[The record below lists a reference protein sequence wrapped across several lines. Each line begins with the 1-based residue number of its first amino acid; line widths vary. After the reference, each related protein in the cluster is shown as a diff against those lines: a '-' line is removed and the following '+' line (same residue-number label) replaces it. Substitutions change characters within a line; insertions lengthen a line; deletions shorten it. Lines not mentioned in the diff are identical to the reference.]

1 MVQAELARL
10 PADVESD
17 PCASATLAALRQTV
31 QLAHAMFPAPAPP
44 VVRPPH
50 PARELADLAE
60 GRVASDEAK
69 ALQARAG
76 AAAQVLLQT
85 AAHSD
90 HHTHEPP
97 TAMASVPGPLVAAGD
112 AVPPT
117 VPDRTGSGEA
127 TTTSTDGA
135 RPLSL
140 APSRQPSAAQAEA
153 VPYALPAGF
162 TARLVIVNE
171 CPQGFGSWRAVEWRG
186 PEKVHFPELFEGL
199 TAWNLLLGDGGAPLR
214 VELRDANDKLVES
227 GPAAFAPL
235 TIHLLHCGAVAGK
248 QCAPY
253 TVHKTGK
260 GGRQE
265 KLLEA
270 GTTYVLSRGV
280 CHLTGLRVKTNSSGA
295 HNNEYKLG
303 VCLGV
308 ADGTMFAPTAQGGE
322 APQQLTPVRCLDA
335 ISRAFRVK
343 ARRAEAIRKHHPA
356 EILLDS
362 EVWRLVH
369 IKRDSRKVQQLRSL
383 LAGRL
388 NDPSVLRGPTV
399 RHLVTQFAEDE
410 WAIQLGIQ
418 DESYVDETL
427 DHVQR
432 AIRNSDEK
440 ARLEAARGSAQAG
453 FMHQVMRM
461 ALSAGA
467 VAGQLPHGGQADTN
481 SHDLNGLMSGDDHRA
496 LSLHFGGG
504 HALMGGMGLQADGA
518 FPFVIA
524 RSKTAAPGA
533 MVARGQHNTAGGS
546 GGMMNNAAAAAANAA
561 FSPQAKLNGSFLMP
575 GASLLDPG
583 RSESLGRLLDLLP
596 ERSWEPMGVGQS
608 QQHLLQQQQQ
618 AHKGAAAHAVAAA
631 QALAV
636 EGADRLR
643 QLSHVAEELSVDG
656 GPTPQQQQHAT
667 LQLQLQQLQALHHL
681 HAQQQLLQQQQQQ
694 QLAAAAPGWMHH
706 MASGQ
711 GSAAVGAPHQGFTYE
726 RLA

>member
-1 MVQAELARL
+1 MVQSELARL

-17 PCASATLAALRQTV
+17 PSATATLAALRQTV
-31 QLAHAMFPAPAPP
+31 QLAHALFPAPVPP
-44 VVRPPH
+44 VVRPAH
-50 PARELADLAE
+50 PSRELAELTV
-60 GRVASDEAK
+60 GSDEAK
-69 ALQARAG
+69 ALRDRAG
-76 AAAQVLLQT
+76 AATQVLLQT
-85 AAHSD
+85 AAQSD
-90 HHTHEPP
+90 HPPRAPP
-97 TAMASVPGPLVAAGD
+97 TLAASVPGPLVVAGD
-112 AVPPT
+112 VAPPT
-117 VPDRTGSGEA
+117 VPDRSDSGEA
-127 TTTSTDGA
+127 TTTSTGGA

-140 APSRQPSAAQAEA
+140 APSRNPSAAQAEA

-162 TARLVIVNE
+162 TARLVVANE

-199 TAWNLLLGDGGAPLR
+199 TAWNLLLGDEGAPLR
-214 VELRDANDKLVES
+214 VELRDASDKLVDS

-235 TIHLLHCGAVAGK
+235 TVHLLHCGAGPGK
-248 QCAPY
+248 QCASY
-253 TVHKTGK
+253 AVHKTGK
-260 GGRQE
+260 GGRPE

-270 GTTYVLSRGV
+270 GTTYVLSHGV

-308 ADGTMFAPTAQGGE
+308 ADATLSAPTAQGGGAE
-322 APQQLTPVRCLDA
+322 GAPQQQMPVRCLDA
-335 ISRAFRVK
+335 ITRAFRVK

-369 IKRDSRKVQQLRSL
+369 IKRDSRKVQQLRTL

-399 RHLVTQFAEDE
+399 RHLVTQFAEDQ

-418 DESYVDETL
+418 DESYADETL
-427 DHVQR
+427 DHVQC

-453 FMHQVMRM
+453 FMHQVMRL

-467 VAGQLPHGGQADTN
+467 VPGQLPHGGPADSH
-481 SHDLNGLMSGDDHRA
+481 SHDLSGLLSGDEHRA

-504 HALMGGMGLQADGA
+504 QAGGFGHHALLGSMGLTGDGT

-524 RSKTAAPGA
+524 RSETAAPGA
-533 MVARGQHNTAGGS
+533 MGARGHHNTVGAGGL
-546 GGMMNNAAAAAANAA
+546 MNSAAAAAANAA
-561 FSPQAKLNGSFLMP
+561 FTPQAMLSSSFLLP
-575 GASLLDPG
+575 GASHLDPG

-596 ERSWEPMGVGQS
+596 ERSWEPMGVQS
-608 QQHLLQQQQQ
+608 QHQQLQQ

-636 EGADRLR
+636 EGVDRLR

-656 GPTPQQQQHAT
+656 EITQQQLQQQAMV
-667 LQLQLQQLQALHHL
+667 QLQLQQLQALHHL
-681 HAQQQLLQQQQQQ
+681 HAQQQ
-694 QLAAAAPGWMHH
+694 AASGWMQHQGI
-706 MASGQ
+706 GQ
-711 GSAAVGAPHQGFTYE
+711 GSAGVGVPHPGFMHE
-726 RLA
+726 RLT